1 MPRAMSFDCRRNLL
15 LINETIAVL
24 ILTLL
29 LTTLS
34 SCVGHQPAK
43 TMQPCH
49 DTYKKMPDAKVLNK
63 SLVKA
68 QAWSDKIY
76 GDDCYVCAEV
86 YAVEKDSFTLHIT
99 SPVDGMLINTS
110 ATIEF
115 DMQGQVVEKT
125 QYHSC
130 HARIKKTERNL
141 K

>member
-1 MPRAMSFDCRRNLL
+1 
-15 LINETIAVL
+15 
-24 ILTLL
+24 
-29 LTTLS
+29 
-34 SCVGHQPAK
+34 
-43 TMQPCH
+43 MQLCH
-49 DTYKKMPDAKVLNK
+49 DSYKKMPDAKVLDK

-68 QAWSDKIY
+68 QIWSDKIY

-99 SPVDGMLINTS
+99 SPVDDMLINTS

-115 DMQGQVVEKT
+115 DMQGRVVEKM

-130 HARIKKTERNL
+130 HARTKKTERNP